1 MIQDYFALQQPIVN
15 RIVQAI
21 EVNGKPIPIY
31 TPASVDDMLQ
41 LTNTAPAIHVIYM
54 DDRVEGNAGNGAASA
69 CYQQWL
75 VVLCVKHAGAQL
87 QTTKDLLAA
96 ASPLIIQLLKAL
108 QGFDARQPGYRPLKR
123 VTAGATHGIKAGL
136 GYFPY
141 LFEAQFF
148 L

>member
-1 MIQDYFALQQPIVN
+1 MIQDYFALQQPIVDK
-15 RIVQAI
+15 IAQAI
-21 EVNGKPIPIY
+21 QVSGNPITTY

-41 LTNTAPAIHVIYM
+41 LTNVAPAVHVIYL
-54 DDRVEGNAGNGAASA
+54 DDRVEGSAGNGVASA

-75 VVLCVKHAGAQL
+75 VVLCVRHAGSQL
-87 QTTKDLLAA
+87 QTTKDLLAV
-96 ASPLIIQLLKAL
+96 ASPLIINLLKAL
-108 QGFDARQPGYRPLKR
+108 QGFDAQQKGYRPLKR

-136 GYFPY
+136 GYFPF